1 MITVKRFTASW
12 CAPCKMVAPVIEQL
26 SKELPDV
33 TFNTVDIDKQPDVAE
48 AYRVRSVPT
57 ILIIKNGEV
66 VNSLVGAQPK
76 QVYLAA
82 IKEKML

>member
-66 VNSLVGAQPK
+66 VNSVVGAQPK

>member
-66 VNSLVGAQPK
+66 VNSVVGAQPK

-82 IKEKML
+82 INEKML